1 MTATMDNFEQYHL
14 DNKEWIKLEQV
25 NRFLEPLEWAT
36 KIVCDDKYPTLS
48 VVVPVYSY
56 LWKSVDRIFR
66 EYDARHLEPVSRA
79 MHKKLEKYVNKAFKQ
94 ESNYFATILDPKFN
108 IKWFRDSATW
118 PRHFWTIGYTP
129 EAIELRFGNEASK
142 FRVQVENEVGD
153 DPEFGGS
160 PIADSQ
166 PLDPMDRLFSS
177 ATEPEEVSCVI
188 VLVLP
193 FALLLTLSFQALV
206 HGCVSS
212 HNCN

>member
-36 KIVCDDKYPTLS
+36 KI
-48 VVVPVYSY
+48 
-56 LWKSVDRIFR
+56 IFR

-118 PRHFWTIGYTP
+118 PRHFWTLGYTP
-129 EAIELRFGNEASK
+129 EAIELRFGNEATK
-142 FRVQVENEVGD
+142 FQVQVENEDGD

-177 ATEPEEVSCVI
+177 ATEREEVR
-188 VLVLP
+188 
-193 FALLLTLSFQALV
+193 
-206 HGCVSS
+206 
-212 HNCN
+212 